1 VSDQPPFGDTKP
13 LRLAGTPGI
22 DRRHR
27 PSDFFHE
34 RTHFEFIKHSRR
46 YLVISALVVL
56 AGLGGLLVRGLNL
69 GIDFKGGVSWQ
80 VKAKGVTP
88 TVGGVRDA
96 LRPAGQSGAKITI
109 LSAAAGGKSINVQA
123 KLLHD
128 PLTDTENAL
137 ASSTGVAPANVSVDV
152 SGSQGTF
159 SVANA
164 KRTDKAA
171 ITAAV
176 KAVGVSGT
184 VAVSGSNVTLTVP
197 KLPAS
202 PQDEVTQALA
212 AYAHANPGDVTLNTV
227 GPTWGSE
234 VSRKAFDAMI
244 VFFIVLALYLAV
256 RFEPKMALAAI
267 VAVLHDIVFTVGV
280 YAIVGF
286 PVTPAT
292 VTAFLTILGFSLYDT
307 VVVFDKI
314 RENSASLATMGRS
327 TYGETANRS
336 LNQVL
341 MRSLSTSLV
350 ALLPVVSL
358 LVVGSFILGAT
369 SLEEFALALLAG
381 LFIGTYS
388 SIFVATPL
396 LVWMKERE
404 PQYRAIKQR
413 RERQLAAEVPA
424 RAAAPALARVGA
436 GAAVGNGADGLD
448 VGEHPPV
455 PDDDVEPERRER
467 GVPGPPAVPRQPV
480 APRPRQ
486 QRGRKR
492 K

>member
-1 VSDQPPFGDTKP
+1 MTEHRKTDGVP
-13 LRLAGTPGI
+13 GT

-27 PSDFFHE
+27 PSDFYHE
-34 RTHFEFIKHSRR
+34 RTNFQFIAHSKR
-46 YLVISALVVL
+46 YLIISLVVVV
-56 AGLGGLLVRGLNL
+56 ASLGGLLIRGLNL
-69 GIDFKGGVSWQ
+69 GIDFKGGVSWE
-80 VKAKGVTP
+80 VKAKGMTP
-88 TVGGVRDA
+88 TIAGVRDA
-96 LRPAGQSGAKITI
+96 LRPVGLSDSKVTI
-109 LSAAAGGKSINVQA
+109 LSSATGGRSVRVQA

-137 ASSTGVAPANVSVDV
+137 ASATGVPPADVSVNV
-152 SGSQGTF
+152 TGNSGTF
-159 SVANA
+159 SVSHVT
-164 KRTDKAA
+164 KPDKAK
-171 ITAAV
+171 IEAAV
-176 KAVGVSGT
+176 KAAGVTGTATVSGT
-184 VAVSGSNVTLTVP
+184 DVTVNVP
-197 KLPAS
+197 RLPAS

-212 AYAHANPGDVTLNTV
+212 KYTHATAGDVTLNTV

-234 VSRKAFDAMI
+234 VSHKALDALI

-256 RFEPKMALAAI
+256 RFEAKMSLAAI
-267 VAVLHDIVFTVGV
+267 VAVLHDIAFTVGV

-314 RENSASLATMGRS
+314 RENTTSVVTMGRN
-327 TYGETANRS
+327 TYGEVANRS

-350 ALLPVVSL
+350 ALLPVVSM

-404 PQYRAIKQR
+404 PQYKAIKQR
-413 RERQLAAEVPA
+413 RLRQEAAGGGT
-424 RAAAPALARVGA
+424 APTPARVGA
-436 GAAVGNGADGLD
+436 RVMAGNGAGRSGGPDGAVAVDDLAAD
-448 VGEHPPV
+448 QPV
-455 PDDDVEPERRER
+455 PAREL
-467 GVPGPPAVPRQPV
+467 GVPGPPAVPRTPI
-480 APRPRQ
+480 APRARQ

>member
-1 VSDQPPFGDTKP
+1 M
-13 LRLAGTPGI
+13 
-22 DRRHR
+22 
-27 PSDFFHE
+27 
-34 RTHFEFIKHSRR
+34 
-46 YLVISALVVL
+46 
-56 AGLGGLLVRGLNL
+56 
-69 GIDFKGGVSWQ
+69 
-80 VKAKGVTP
+80 
-88 TVGGVRDA
+88 
-96 LRPAGQSGAKITI
+96 
-109 LSAAAGGKSINVQA
+109 QA

-137 ASSTGVAPANVSVDV
+137 ASSTGIAPANVSVDV
-152 SGSQGTF
+152 TGTQGTF
-159 SVANA
+159 SVSHVTNP
-164 KRTDKAA
+164 DKAKIEKA
-171 ITAAV
+171 IAPSGVTGTV
-176 KAVGVSGT
+176 QVSGT
-184 VAVSGSNVTLTVP
+184 DVTLTVP

-202 PQDEVTQALA
+202 PQDKVTQALA
-212 AYAHANPGDVTLNTV
+212 KYAHATPGDVTLNTV

-234 VSRKAFDAMI
+234 VSHKALDALI

-256 RFEPKMALAAI
+256 RFEAKMSAAAI
-267 VAVLHDIVFTVGV
+267 VAVLHDIAFTVGV

-314 RENSASLATMGRS
+314 RENTGSLATMGRN
-327 TYGETANRS
+327 TYGEMANRS

-369 SLEEFALALLAG
+369 TLEDFALALLAG

-388 SIFVATPL
+388 SIFVAD
-396 LVWMKERE
+396 
-404 PQYRAIKQR
+404 
-413 RERQLAAEVPA
+413 
-424 RAAAPALARVGA
+424 AAPRVVEGA
-436 GAAVGNGADGLD
+436 GAAVQGDQAAPG
-448 VGEHPPV
+448 PPGGHRKRR
-455 PDDDVEPERRER
+455 RRER
-467 GVPGPPAVPRQPV
+467 WHVGAGAGAPGSERLRRPRRRADRRSTRAPRRPAGVCPARRPFPARPM